1 VPLVK
6 TDLQNNKIT
15 DESSHFCPANNWAP
29 LTEDEKD
36 SDNKDDATTAYVVD
50 SAATSHFVRNK
61 DKLPKIGI
69 SDKLV
74 ALPNGQIIQATQS

>member
-1 VPLVK
+1 MPLVK

-50 SAATSHFVRNK
+50 SAATSHFVHSQ
-61 DKLPKIGI
+61 DKLTKTGA
-69 SDKLV
+69 SDKLI
-74 ALPNGQIIQATQS
+74 ALLNG